1 MSIFIASLAFDEEY
15 IQIVSIMSVILASLI
30 ASLAGFIFYGVYAR
44 SKIIDAAS
52 PLLGRLCHRFRSCPP
67 LALLLQNDYY
77 MKNRVIYAMIL
88 LCMAGS
94 ASAQQS
100 LKGQKE
106 AGVRLGLPLGV
117 TGRYF
122 FTDRSAAEGIVGL
135 YNKTFTV
142 TALYQYHFDLSA
154 LTMEGFGWYAGGG
167 AHLGTRD
174 IDGSHHFLGGIDGV
188 AGINYNFT
196 PIP

>member
-1 MSIFIASLAFDEEY
+1 MN
-15 IQIVSIMSVILASLI
+15 
-30 ASLAGFIFYGVYAR
+30 
-44 SKIIDAAS
+44 K
-52 PLLGRLCHRFRSCPP
+52 RF
-67 LALLLQNDYY
+67 
-77 MKNRVIYAMIL
+77 IYAIML
-88 LCMAGS
+88 LCLAGS

-135 YNKTFTV
+135 YNRTFTV

-154 LTMEGFGWYAGGG
+154 LTIPGFGWYAGGG
-167 AHLGTRD
+167 AHLGARD
-174 IDGSHHFLGGIDGV
+174 IDGSYRFLGGVDGI
-188 AGINYNFT
+188 AGLNYNFSN
-196 PIP
+196 IPLNLSLDWKPAVHFGNSSDLADFGVSARYIFGSKK

>member
-1 MSIFIASLAFDEEY
+1 MFNS
-15 IQIVSIMSVILASLI
+15 
-30 ASLAGFIFYGVYAR
+30 
-44 SKIIDAAS
+44 
-52 PLLGRLCHRFRSCPP
+52 
-67 LALLLQNDYY
+67 
-77 MKNRVIYAMIL
+77 MKNRLIYAMIL
-88 LCMAGS
+88 LCLAGS

-122 FTDRSAAEGIVGL
+122 FADRSAVEGIVGL
-135 YNKTFTV
+135 YNRTFSV

-154 LTMEGFGWYAGGG
+154 LTIPGFGWYAGGG

-174 IDGSHHFLGGIDGV
+174 IDGSWRFLAGIDGV
-188 AGINYNFT
+188 AGLNYNFG
-196 PIP
+196 PIPLNLSLDWKPAVHFGNSSDLADFAVSARYIFGSKK

>member
-1 MSIFIASLAFDEEY
+1 MNKSI
-15 IQIVSIMSVILASLI
+15 
-30 ASLAGFIFYGVYAR
+30 
-44 SKIIDAAS
+44 
-52 PLLGRLCHRFRSCPP
+52 
-67 LALLLQNDYY
+67 
-77 MKNRVIYAMIL
+77 IYAMIL

-106 AGVRLGLPLGV
+106 AGIRLGLPLGV

-122 FTDRSAAEGIVGL
+122 FTDKSAAEGIVGL
-135 YNKTFTV
+135 YNRTFTV

-154 LTMEGFGWYAGGG
+154 LTMDGFGWYAGGG

-174 IDGSHHFLGGIDGV
+174 IDGSYKFLGGIDGV
-188 AGINYNFT
+188 AGINYNFG
-196 PIP
+196 PIPLNLSLDWKPAIHFGQSSDLADFAVSARYIFGRSK

>member
-1 MSIFIASLAFDEEY
+1 MNKSI
-15 IQIVSIMSVILASLI
+15 
-30 ASLAGFIFYGVYAR
+30 
-44 SKIIDAAS
+44 
-52 PLLGRLCHRFRSCPP
+52 
-67 LALLLQNDYY
+67 
-77 MKNRVIYAMIL
+77 IYAMIL

-106 AGVRLGLPLGV
+106 AGIRLGLPLGV

-122 FTDRSAAEGIVGL
+122 FTDKSAAEGIVGL
-135 YNKTFTV
+135 YNRTFTV

-154 LTMEGFGWYAGGG
+154 LTMDGFGWYAGGG

-174 IDGSHHFLGGIDGV
+174 INGTYKFLGGIDGV
-188 AGINYNFT
+188 AGINYNFG
-196 PIP
+196 PIPLNLSLDWKPAIHFGQSSDLADFAVSARYIFGRSK